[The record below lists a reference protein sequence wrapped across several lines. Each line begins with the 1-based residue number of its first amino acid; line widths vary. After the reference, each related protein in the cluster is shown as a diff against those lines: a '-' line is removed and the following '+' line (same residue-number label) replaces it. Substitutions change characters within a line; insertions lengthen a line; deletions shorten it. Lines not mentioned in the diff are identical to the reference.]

1 MMRLVVEQGKL
12 AGHGFD
18 LERSVIVIGR
28 GQDCDIILDEHQV
41 SRQHARLQH
50 TPQGWMLLDLGSTN
64 GTQVNGQQL
73 KAHEPYALQPG
84 DRVALGTAVLAL
96 QQPAVGEAVPQESQ
110 KRGKPHPAL
119 LIAGAV
125 LIAVVLVGIV
135 VVLVLSLQS
144 KEDETAPGDL
154 DPLDQVE
161 ELLPVPTLT
170 RGHNNGFADTNPVG
184 GHCHLPADPDRFRGH
199 ENILAGS
206 HTASGPGHSLAYRA
220 TQAANADAGYAAT
233 ACWRIPF
240 RPSGLCQQ
248 PRNWTSE

>member
-73 KAHEPYALQPG
+73 KAHVPYALRPG

-96 QQPAVGEAVPQESQ
+96 QQPTVGEAVPQESQ

-154 DPLDQVE
+154 GPLDQVE
-161 ELLPVPTLT
+161 ELLPVPTLLEGIT
-170 RGHNNGFADTNPVG
+170 TALPIPTQLEDIATSLPIPTDFEDMKTSLPVPTQLQDLVTA
-184 GHCHLPADPDRFRGH
+184 LPFEPPKLPMQMLGTPPPP
-199 ENILAGS
+199 AGVS
-206 HTASGPGHSLAYRA
+206 LSGS
-220 TQAANADAGYAAT
+220 AGYASIQGT
-233 ACWRIPF
+233 E
-240 RPSGLCQQ
+240 Q
-248 PRNWTSE
+248 

>member
-1 MMRLVVEQGKL
+1 MRLVVEQGKL

-18 LERSVIVIGR
+18 LERPVIVIGR

-41 SRQHARLQH
+41 SRQHARLEH

-73 KAHEPYALQPG
+73 RAHDPYALQPG

-96 QQPAVGEAVPQESQ
+96 QQPAVGGAVPQESQ

-144 KEDETAPGDL
+144 KEDTTEPGDL

-161 ELLPVPTLT
+161 ELLPAPTLLEGITTALPIPTQLEDIATSLPVPTDLEDMKT
-170 RGHNNGFADTNPVG
+170 SLPVPTQLQDLVTALPIEPPKLPLQTLATPPPPAG
-184 GHCHLPADPDRFRGH
+184 ASLSGLPAY
-199 ENILAGS
+199 
-206 HTASGPGHSLAYRA
+206 ASSQG
-220 TQAANADAGYAAT
+220 TEQ
-233 ACWRIPF
+233 
-240 RPSGLCQQ
+240 
-248 PRNWTSE
+248 